1 MTRVLVIGN
10 QGQVGWELERCLS
23 GVTEVVGLN
32 RSQLDL
38 CDLDAMSQAMH
49 RLAPT
54 VVINCAAYNAV
65 DGAETEK
72 EIAHRINVD
81 AVRALGEAASRIGAG
96 VIHFSTDYVF
106 PGTGARP
113 YREDDPTGPLSFYG
127 ATKLAGE
134 QALMASGC
142 VYWIFRTSWIYSARR
157 SNFIK
162 AVLAKAKTQQTVPIV
177 NDQYGSPTWA
187 RTLAQA
193 VATLL
198 TPQQGKSEQ
207 LRDFMRGTQ
216 GLYHLTAAGATTRF
230 EFARFMFECLKSGV
244 PQAKLL
250 PVATA
255 EQPTV
260 ALRPRQAILDND
272 RFARVFGF
280 RCLDWRVGA
289 RLCAAEL
296 EEATLAQA

>member
-10 QGQVGWELERCLS
+10 QGQVGWEIERCLS
-23 GVTEVVGLN
+23 GVTEVIGLN

-38 CDLDAMSQAMH
+38 CDLDAVSQVMH

-65 DGAETEK
+65 DRAETET

-81 AVRALGEAASRIGAG
+81 AVRALGEAARRIGAG
-96 VIHFSTDYVF
+96 VVHFSTDYVF
-106 PGTGARP
+106 PGTVSQP
-113 YREDDPTGPLSFYG
+113 YREDDPTGPLSVYG

-142 VYWIFRTSWIYSARR
+142 VYWIFRSSWIYSARR

-187 RTLAQA
+187 RSLAQA
-193 VATLL
+193 VVTLL

-230 EFARFMFECLKSGV
+230 EFARFMFECLKGRVS
-244 PQAKLL
+244 QAQLL

-255 EQPTV
+255 DLPTAAV
-260 ALRPRQAILDND
+260 RPKQAVLDND
-272 RFARVFGF
+272 RFGSVFGF

-296 EEATLAQA
+296 EEAMATEA